1 MEQLWVVVEFLVT
14 GELLRRQAD
23 EVLFVAATHKERPG
37 DDVIIAERTVQRKAH
52 QLAFVV
58 QNNADVVIRERVGN
72 IDQPADDFLLGFK
85 GRLNVG
91 LALYQIKEDNKALP
105 IPDVFAP
112 DGSQAYEALSGTRS
126 RGVELEVAGQLRPGW
141 QLVGSWSHNVTRDRD
156 GERMR
161 RRLGQGV

>member
-58 QNNADVVIRERVGN
+58 QNNADVVIRRYHIETPQEN
-72 IDQPADDFLLGFK
+72 D
-85 GRLNVG
+85 
-91 LALYQIKEDNKALP
+91 
-105 IPDVFAP
+105 
-112 DGSQAYEALSGTRS
+112 S
-126 RGVELEVAGQLRPGW
+126 
-141 QLVGSWSHNVTRDRD
+141 
-156 GERMR
+156 
-161 RRLGQGV
+161 

>member
-1 MEQLWVVVEFLVT
+1 MLYQNAKGRPVEQLWAVVEFLVT

-58 QNNADVVIRERVGN
+58 QNNADVVIREWVGN
-72 IDQPADDFLLGFK
+72 IDQPADNFLLGFK

-91 LALYQIKEDNKALP
+91 LAGILP
-105 IPDVFAP
+105 RFNDQDFQMYPDA
-112 DGSQAYEALSGTRS
+112 SAAGTPAQPRAM
-126 RGVELEVAGQLRPGW
+126 LP
-141 QLVGSWSHNVTRDRD
+141 T
-156 GERMR
+156 
-161 RRLGQGV
+161 